1 MYNKHWEISIPNN
14 NNMNIYTMNP
24 IKCFLVITL
33 SVAAFVSCKPKNE
46 GQGMPPERIIPVA
59 VSEVTSEMISN
70 AIHYPGTVV
79 ALKQT
84 ELRAE
89 VNGYITN
96 IYVND
101 GAVVS
106 KGQRLYEIDRVRYQ
120 AARDQA
126 RANHQ
131 IALTNLDKVKR
142 DLDRY
147 ITLDE
152 KQAIAK
158 QIVDYAQS
166 DFNNA
171 KAQVDAAKANLVNTE
186 NNLSRSVIYAPFSG
200 TVGISQV
207 RQGALVTSGATLL
220 NTISSTQPIAVD
232 IMVSERDIQKF
243 MDLQKNTNVIK
254 DSIFSLQLPSG
265 EIYDKFGKITTIDR
279 AVDQNTGTITVRAT
293 FDNSKGIL
301 RVGMNTDLLVLN
313 HSTTP
318 QMVITY
324 KAVMEQLGE
333 TLVYTISD
341 SNTAVATKV
350 ILGLKLGDRVVI
362 NEGLSEGQKVITD
375 GLINL
380 RANDKVTINTPDST
394 QK

>member
-1 MYNKHWEISIPNN
+1 
-14 NNMNIYTMNP
+14 MNIYTMNP
-24 IKCFLVITL
+24 IKYFLIITL
-33 SVAAFVSCKPKNE
+33 SVATFVSCKPKNE
-46 GQGMPPERIIPVA
+46 APGMPPERIIPVG

-79 ALKQT
+79 ALNQT

-96 IYVND
+96 IYVSD
-101 GAVVS
+101 GAVVG

-126 RANHQ
+126 RASHQ

-158 QIVDYAQS
+158 QLVDYAQS

-171 KAQVDAAKANLVNTE
+171 KAQVDAAKAVLVNAET
-186 NNLSRSVIYAPFSG
+186 NLARSVIYAPFSG

-207 RQGALVTSGATLL
+207 RQGALVTSGVTLL

-243 MDLQKNTNVIK
+243 MDLQKNPNVIK

-265 EIYDKFGKITTIDR
+265 EMYDKFGKISTIDR

-293 FDNSKGIL
+293 FDNAKGAL

-318 QMVITY
+318 QMVIPY

-341 SNTAVATKV
+341 SNTAVANKV
-350 ILGLKLGDRVVI
+350 ILGLKLGDKVVVS
-362 NEGLSEGQKVITD
+362 EGLSEGQKVITD
-375 GLINL
+375 GLINI
-380 RANDKVTINTPDST
+380 RPNDKVTINPVDST

>member
-1 MYNKHWEISIPNN
+1 
-14 NNMNIYTMNP
+14 MNIYPMNP
-24 IKCFLVITL
+24 IKYFLVISL
-33 SVAAFVSCKPKNE
+33 SVMAFTSCKPKNE
-46 GQGMPPERIIPVA
+46 APAMPPERNIPVS

-79 ALKQT
+79 ALNET
-84 ELRAE
+84 EIRAE
-89 VNGYITN
+89 VSGYITN
-96 IYVND
+96 IYVKD
-101 GAVVS
+101 GAVVG
-106 KGQRLYEIDRVRYQ
+106 KGQKLYEIDRVRYQ

-126 RANHQ
+126 KASHQ

-166 DFNNA
+166 DYNNA
-171 KAQVDAAKANLVNTE
+171 KAQVEAAKANLVSAE
-186 NNLSRSVIYAPFSG
+186 YNLSRSVIYAPFSG

-207 RQGALVTSGATLL
+207 RQGALVTSGVTLL
-220 NTISSTQPIAVD
+220 NTVSSTQPIAVD

-243 MDLQKNTNVIK
+243 IDLQKNPNVIK
-254 DSIFSLQLPSG
+254 DSIFSLQLPNG
-265 EIYDKFGKITTIDR
+265 EIYDKFGKISTIDR
-279 AVDQNTGTITVRAT
+279 AVDQNTGTIIVRAT
-293 FDNSKGIL
+293 FDNSKGTL

-313 HSTTP
+313 HSATP
-318 QMVITY
+318 QMVIPY
-324 KAVMEQLGE
+324 KAVLEQLGE

-341 SNTAVATKV
+341 SNTAIPVKV
-350 ILGLKLGDRVVI
+350 ILGLKMGDRVVVS
-362 NEGLSEGQKVITD
+362 EGLKEGQKIITD
-375 GLINL
+375 GIVNL
-380 RANDKVTINTPDST
+380 RTNDKVTINTTDSI

>member
-1 MYNKHWEISIPNN
+1 
-14 NNMNIYTMNP
+14 MNP
-24 IKCFLVITL
+24 IKYIVITTL
-33 SVAAFVSCKPKNE
+33 SLATFVSCKPKNE
-46 GQGMPPERIIPVA
+46 AQGMPPERIIPVN
-59 VSEVTSEMISN
+59 VTEVTTEMVSN
-70 AIHYPGTVV
+70 SIHYPGTVV
-79 ALKQT
+79 ALNQT

-101 GAVVS
+101 GAVVG
-106 KGQRLYEIDRVRYQ
+106 KGQKLYEIDRVRYQ

-126 RANHQ
+126 RASHQ

-158 QIVDYAQS
+158 QLVDYAQS

-171 KAQVDAAKANLVNTE
+171 KAQVDAAKAVLVNAET
-186 NNLSRSVIYAPFSG
+186 NLARSVIYAPFSG

-207 RQGALVTSGATLL
+207 RQGALVTSGVTLL

-243 MDLQKNTNVIK
+243 MDLQKNPNVIK

-265 EIYDKFGKITTIDR
+265 EMYDKFGKISTIDR

-293 FDNSKGIL
+293 FDNAKGAL

-318 QMVITY
+318 QMVIPY

-341 SNTAVATKV
+341 SNTAVANKV
-350 ILGLKLGDRVVI
+350 ILGLKLGDKVVVS
-362 NEGLSEGQKVITD
+362 EGLSEGQKVITD
-375 GLINL
+375 GLINI
-380 RANDKVTINTPDST
+380 RPNDKVTINPVDSI

>member
-1 MYNKHWEISIPNN
+1 
-14 NNMNIYTMNP
+14 MNIYTMNP
-24 IKCFLVITL
+24 IKYIVVTTL
-33 SVAAFVSCKPKNE
+33 SIATFISCKPKNDA
-46 GQGMPPERIIPVA
+46 QGMPPERIIPVSVA
-59 VSEVTSEMISN
+59 EVTSEMVSN
-70 AIHYPGTVV
+70 FIHYPGTVV
-79 ALKQT
+79 ALKET

-89 VNGYITN
+89 VSGYITN
-96 IYVND
+96 ISVSD

-106 KGQRLYEIDRVRYQ
+106 KGQKLYEIDRVRYQ

-166 DFNNA
+166 DYNSA
-171 KAQVDAAKANLVNTE
+171 KAQVEAAKANLVNAE
-186 NNLSRSVIYAPFSG
+186 NNLSRSIIYAPFNG

-243 MDLQKNTNVIK
+243 MDLQKNSNAMK
-254 DSIFSLQLPSG
+254 DSIFSLQLPNG
-265 EIYDKFGKITTIDR
+265 EMYDKFGKISTIDR
-279 AVDQNTGTITVRAT
+279 AVNQNTGTITVRAT
-293 FDNSKGIL
+293 FDNSKGAL

-313 HSTTP
+313 NSVEP
-318 QMVITY
+318 QMVIPY

-333 TLVYTISD
+333 TLVYTVSD
-341 SNTAVATKV
+341 SNTAVTTKV

-362 NEGLSEGQKVITD
+362 TEGLTVGQKVITD

-380 RANDKVTINTPDST
+380 RANDKITINTPDSV

>member
-1 MYNKHWEISIPNN
+1 
-14 NNMNIYTMNP
+14 MNIYTMNP
-24 IKCFLVITL
+24 IKYFLIITL
-33 SVAAFVSCKPKNE
+33 SVATFVSCKPKNE
-46 GQGMPPERIIPVA
+46 APGMPPERIIPVG

-79 ALKQT
+79 ALNQT

-96 IYVND
+96 IYVSD
-101 GAVVS
+101 GAVVG

-126 RANHQ
+126 RASHQ

-158 QIVDYAQS
+158 QLVDYAQS

-171 KAQVDAAKANLVNTE
+171 KAQVDAAKAVLVNAET
-186 NNLSRSVIYAPFSG
+186 NLARSVIYAPFSG

-207 RQGALVTSGATLL
+207 RQGALVTSGVTLL

-243 MDLQKNTNVIK
+243 MDLQKNPNVIK

-265 EIYDKFGKITTIDR
+265 EMYDKFGKISTIDR
-279 AVDQNTGTITVRAT
+279 AVDQNTGTITVRVT
-293 FDNSKGIL
+293 FDNAKGAL

-318 QMVITY
+318 QMVIPY

-341 SNTAVATKV
+341 SNTAVANKV
-350 ILGLKLGDRVVI
+350 ILGLKLGDKVVVS
-362 NEGLSEGQKVITD
+362 EGLSEGQKVITD
-375 GLINL
+375 GLINI
-380 RANDKVTINTPDST
+380 RPNDKVTINPVDSI